1 MGTPLTSRHI
11 HAGVPPYTDAIFV
24 KPTIASADERRLCA
38 LDHRHPGVGILY
50 PPWGKTGGGSPTNE
64 SPRRGKPR
72 WQAHRHHDTWTHTCS
87 VIWLGR
93 MVAHTTLAGAYPFG
107 MRACCTPI
115 QRCDTS
121 NGERH
126 ELSTGETRE
135 SGVSIMPR
143 GQHLINGGGSCGT
156 TSRPANGMDEG
167 QPSLV
172 GLARQDRTAASQVR
186 HPAPSTR
193 PICRKT
199 FGAGI
204 PRDSL

>member
-1 MGTPLTSRHI
+1 MGTPLIRHHV
-11 HAGVPPYTDAIFV
+11 HAGVCPSTDAIFV

-72 WQAHRHHDTWTHTCS
+72 WQAHRHHDTWTHTRS
-87 VIWLGR
+87 VVWLGR
-93 MVAHTTLAGAYPFG
+93 MVADTTLAGAYPCG

-126 ELSTGETRE
+126 GLSTGETRE
-135 SGVSIMPR
+135 SGVSLPR
-143 GQHLINGGGSCGT
+143 GQHLTDGGGSCGT
-156 TSRPANGMDEG
+156 TSRPASGVDEG

-172 GLARQDRTAASQVR
+172 EPARQDRTAASQSR

-193 PICRKT
+193 PMC
-199 FGAGI
+199 GY
-204 PRDSL
+204 SLRQFMMTLS